1 MSPWTLLL
9 IGISTVFASLILIAL
24 GISLMRVIFTK
35 KTTPVPHVA
44 AAGGQA
50 TSSPGIN
57 GPLVAVI
64 AAAIAAATGQAVGSF
79 RIAAIQKTGL
89 STPAWGHVDRLARAP
104 RGRSF

>member
-35 KTTPVPHVA
+35 KTTPVPQV
-44 AAGGQA
+44 AGGGQSNA
-50 TSSPGIN
+50 NPGIN
-57 GPLVAVI
+57 GPLVAAI